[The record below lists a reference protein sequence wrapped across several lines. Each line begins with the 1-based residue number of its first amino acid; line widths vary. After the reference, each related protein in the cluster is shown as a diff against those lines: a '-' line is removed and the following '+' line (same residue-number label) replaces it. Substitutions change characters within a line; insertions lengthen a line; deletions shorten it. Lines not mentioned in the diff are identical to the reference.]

1 MSYLY
6 IAIILFF
13 LAAIIVIAMTMDEE
27 DMKK

>member
-6 IAIILFF
+6 IGAILLF
-13 LAAIIVIAMTMDEE
+13 LAAIIIIAKTMDEE